1 MSMKLDDPTTHGW
14 SIYDHIEEYK
24 GKLGLKERDHRAYY
38 ESSQFNKKMN
48 EEEISILRRNL
59 KMKRVDLSEHTLNGD
74 KRVIVNAFTGR
85 KKDQLAFRR
94 KTAETAVAEMDQKT
108 CEKVKLLNALT
119 YERCQKEK
127 RVQELQAVLERSQT
141 QADNEEDM
149 FEKNELKSIRII
161 ENNLEKADMKY
172 RTAKKI
178 QVNYKEIVKC
188 LEEESLTFP
197 RKLRALEKALQHQI
211 KELEEL
217 KNINK
222 DAHLKKDVAR
232 AELSEIEQQIMEAR
246 RSREKKLSQTKKK
259 AEKQKEIADKVD
271 RRARA
276 FLQTDEAIIDPQQKA
291 KQDESSWV
299 RITSYDDAFQR
310 IKDATGVS
318 DTNEILQRFQGQ
330 NHTMDHLEKQKVSV
344 EKQKNWLQEQKS
356 QQQKQY
362 EAMKYSG
369 ESNMSQ
375 GEQMLEKM
383 HDHLKHQTERAAS
396 LKTQVDNATRT
407 TVDVTSGIEHLYETL
422 KDVKLKPPMRN
433 NAFSGDSIDQLSV
446 STKKLINLM
455 SMITKPKDIKIRQTT
470 EFSEFMENRLPNE
483 NLRIRLQDTVSYP
496 DDEFG
501 YDSQDNEDMLTNN
514 DIKLQAQLLMD
525 QKKFKKRTRRGKR
538 R

>member
-1 MSMKLDDPTTHGW
+1 MSMKTDDLNGW
-14 SIYDHIEEYK
+14 SIYDHIEEYR
-24 GKLGLKERDHRAYY
+24 GKLGLKERDHKAYY

-59 KMKRVDLSEHTLNGD
+59 KMKRVDLSEHTRNGD
-74 KRVIVNAFTGR
+74 KRVIVDAFSGR
-85 KKDQLAFRR
+85 RKDQLAFRR
-94 KTAETAVAEMDQKT
+94 KTAESAVAEMDQKT
-108 CEKVKLLNALT
+108 CEKAKYLNALM
-119 YERCQKEK
+119 YERNEKEK
-127 RVQELQAVLERSQT
+127 RVQELETTLERSQT

-161 ENNLEKADMKY
+161 ENNLEKADTKY
-172 RTAKKI
+172 RTARKI
-178 QVNYKEIVKC
+178 HVNYKEIVAC

-197 RKLRALEKALQHQI
+197 RKLRALEKALEHQI
-211 KELEEL
+211 RELREL

-232 AELSEIEQQIMEAR
+232 AELTEIEQHIMEAR
-246 RSREKKLSQTKKK
+246 RSREKKLVQMKKK

-276 FLQTDEAIIDPQQKA
+276 FLQTDEQTIDPQQKA
-291 KQDESSWV
+291 KQDETCWKKV
-299 RITSYDDAFQR
+299 TSYEDAFQR

-318 DTNEILQRFQGQ
+318 DIEEILQRFHGQ
-330 NHTMDHLEKQKVSV
+330 NHTMEHLEKQKISV
-344 EKQKNWLQEQKS
+344 EKQKNWLIEQKS

-383 HDHLKHQTERAAS
+383 HDHLKQQTERAAS
-396 LKTQVDNATRT
+396 LNTHIDNATRT
-407 TVDVTSGIEHLYETL
+407 TVDIISGINHLYETF

-433 NAFSGDSIDQLSV
+433 NAFSGDSLDQLAV
-446 STKKLINLM
+446 STNKLAKLM
-455 SMITKPKDIKIRQTT
+455 STVSKTKDVKIRHTA

-483 NLRIRLQDTVSYP
+483 NLRIRIQDTVPYE
-496 DDEFG
+496 DDDFG

-514 DIKLQAQLLMD
+514 DIKLQGQVLMD
-525 QKKFKKRTRRGKR
+525 QRKLKKRARRVKR